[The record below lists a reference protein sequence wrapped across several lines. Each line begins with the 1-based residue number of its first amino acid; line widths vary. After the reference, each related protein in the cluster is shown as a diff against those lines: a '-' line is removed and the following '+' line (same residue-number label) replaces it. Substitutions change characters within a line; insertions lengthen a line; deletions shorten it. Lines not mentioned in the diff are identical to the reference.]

1 MASRSYIPKAD
12 SLRTTARLRAVHS
25 FATTFSEGRCDV
37 PSSSL
42 LNALSQ
48 AHALAIIAL
57 LCENFA
63 NIGSKLCLA
72 KGFGRAHVVDVL

>member
-1 MASRSYIPKAD
+1 MASRTYIPKAD
-12 SLRTTARLRAVHS
+12 SLRTTARLSTVHS
-25 FATTFSEGRCDV
+25 FASTFTEGGCNV

-63 NIGSKLCLA
+63 NIGSELCLA
-72 KGFGRAHVVDVL
+72 KGFGRAHVEDVL